1 LQPQRLPLEGVVLSP
16 DRKPRVL
23 LVVAHFDDTRNPN
36 GRPNFIPQGLAHAF
50 LAGAFH
56 HQNVE
61 VRLYSEFHSG
71 PLKDE
76 RAFAWPDMLVLT
88 GVTSA
93 FDRMRQL
100 AAYVRIKSPR
110 CVVVAGGP
118 AVRNL
123 PISSAAAFDYACHGD
138 IEELA
143 TIADEEFGPDA
154 VAEQMLPRFD
164 LLTWKSLVNYVE
176 TSRYC
181 NFRCT
186 FCALTA
192 EHRDYKTYDLSY
204 IENQIRSYREKKPVL
219 FIDNNFYGNNRSHFF
234 QKLDLLTDLV
244 KEGALPGWIALVT
257 GDFFAD
263 SQNVVRAHNAGC
275 IGLFSGVESFN
286 ADQIKSY
293 NKRQNLLPQIEVIKG
308 CYEAGVIFQYGL
320 IFDPTTQPVQQM
332 QDELDFVIRCDSI
345 PLPAFTSLTI
355 PLLGTPLFQDRVKSR
370 HFLPLTKLRD
380 MDGFTLLTKPLDE
393 MDRVLPFVKSL
404 VELDGRFSEFA
415 RRGFG
420 FLRRYWRSLSAQ
432 QIAFT
437 VVNSFPRLINKRRTV
452 AATDDDNLTYIST
465 TQPLGPL
472 YSPMFTVPERYRASF
487 SATMITDSSGELET
501 EIVENLSAKMPPPV
515 RGTAVPQPLSVL

>member
-1 LQPQRLPLEGVVLSP
+1 LQPPRLPLEGVVPSR

-56 HQNVE
+56 RRNVE

-100 AAYVRIKSPR
+100 AAYVRIKSPH
-110 CVVVAGGP
+110 CVVVTGGP

-143 TIADEEFGPDA
+143 AIAEEEFGPDA

-164 LLTWKSLVNYVE
+164 LLTWKSRVNYVE
-176 TSRYC
+176 TTRYC

-204 IENQIRSYREKKPVL
+204 IENQVRSYPEKKPVL

-234 QKLDLLTDLV
+234 QKLDLLRDLV

-263 SQNVVRAHNAGC
+263 SQNVIRARNAGC

-293 NKRQNLLPQIEVIKG
+293 NKRQNLLPQMEVIKD

-320 IFDPTTQPVQQM
+320 IFDPTTQHVRQM
-332 QDELDFVIRCDSI
+332 QDELDFVIRCDTI

-415 RRGFG
+415 RRGFR

-437 VVNSFPRLINKRRTV
+437 VVNSFPRLIDKRRTV

-487 SATMITDSSGELET
+487 SATMITDGFGELEL
-501 EIVENLSAKMPPPV
+501 EIAENLSAKTPPV
-515 RGTAVPQPLSVL
+515 RGTAAPQPISAL

>member
-1 LQPQRLPLEGVVLSP
+1 
-16 DRKPRVL
+16 

-56 HQNVE
+56 RRNVE

-100 AAYVRIKSPR
+100 AAYVRIKSPH
-110 CVVVAGGP
+110 CVVVTGGP

-143 TIADEEFGPDA
+143 AIAEEEFGPDA

-164 LLTWKSLVNYVE
+164 LLTWKSRVNYVE
-176 TSRYC
+176 TTRYC

-204 IENQIRSYREKKPVL
+204 IENQVRSYPEKKPVL

-234 QKLDLLTDLV
+234 QKLDLLRDLV

-263 SQNVVRAHNAGC
+263 C
-275 IGLFSGVESFN
+275 
-286 ADQIKSY
+286 K
-293 NKRQNLLPQIEVIKG
+293 
-308 CYEAGVIFQYGL
+308 
-320 IFDPTTQPVQQM
+320 T
-332 QDELDFVIRCDSI
+332 
-345 PLPAFTSLTI
+345 
-355 PLLGTPLFQDRVKSR
+355 
-370 HFLPLTKLRD
+370 
-380 MDGFTLLTKPLDE
+380 
-393 MDRVLPFVKSL
+393 
-404 VELDGRFSEFA
+404 
-415 RRGFG
+415 
-420 FLRRYWRSLSAQ
+420 
-432 QIAFT
+432 
-437 VVNSFPRLINKRRTV
+437 
-452 AATDDDNLTYIST
+452 
-465 TQPLGPL
+465 
-472 YSPMFTVPERYRASF
+472 
-487 SATMITDSSGELET
+487 
-501 EIVENLSAKMPPPV
+501 
-515 RGTAVPQPLSVL
+515 

>member
-1 LQPQRLPLEGVVLSP
+1 LQPPRFPREAVVPSR

-56 HQNVE
+56 RRNVE

-100 AAYVRIKSPR
+100 AAYVRIKAPH

-138 IEELA
+138 IEDLTA
-143 TIADEEFGPDA
+143 IAEEEFGPDA
-154 VAEQMLPRFD
+154 VARQMLPRFD
-164 LLTWKSLVNYVE
+164 LLTWKSRVNYVE

-204 IENQIRSYREKKPVL
+204 IESQIRSYPEKKPVL
-219 FIDNNFYGNNRSHFF
+219 FIDNNFYGNNRSHFL

-263 SQNVVRAHNAGC
+263 SQNVVRARNAGC

-293 NKRQNLLPQIEVIKG
+293 NKRQNLLPQLETIKD

-320 IFDPTTQPVQQM
+320 IFDPTTQHVQQM
-332 QDELDFVIRCDSI
+332 QDELDFVLRCDAI

-355 PLLGTPLFQDRVKSR
+355 PLLGTPLFEDRVKSG

-380 MDGFTLLTKPLDE
+380 MDGFTLLTKPLDD

-415 RRGFG
+415 RRGIG

-437 VVNSFPRLINKRRTV
+437 VANSFPRLINKRRTI

-487 SATMITDSSGELET
+487 SATMITDGFGELEPD
-501 EIVENLSAKMPPPV
+501 IAENLSAKILPA
-515 RGTAVPQPLSVL
+515 RGTAALQPISAF